1 MPKELTPDQRAARNA
16 YTREWKAKKRREAH
30 AQAIAE
36 RDQRWARPAQ
46 QHEVTANERSADTAG
61 AIDLAASDYPA
72 HPLGSVQLEGQ
83 PLVRHVADT
92 GVVRERHLRP
102 PGLES
107 NLGRGRLTV
116 SEQPEVEEAVD
127 EMALTQEPRAP
138 EPEPI
143 VERPEPTTP
152 FDIYLSILPPETLGL
167 LDVDELR
174 KHFDDAEREA
184 KAERRKQLAQQARD
198 RAKES
203 ARAAAGLLTPEEV
216 ERRQVRERMSRRV
229 KVTPTLPFVSDTGG
243 VVAQGVTID
252 GVLYQN
258 GQQATLPL
266 GRALDMRHILYCLQ
280 QNELDFEGKG
290 RLHGLRRQQ
299 AEGNNMVRI

>member
-1 MPKELTPDQRAARNA
+1 MPKREWTEAERAEAAAKTKAAHEARRARAA
-16 YTREWKAKKRREAH
+16 EIEA
-30 AQAIAE
+30 
-36 RDQRWARPAQ
+36 RDQRWGRTAPAQ
-46 QHEVTANERSADTAG
+46 Q
-61 AIDLAASDYPA
+61 
-72 HPLGSVQLEGQ
+72 EGI
-83 PLVRHVADT
+83 
-92 GVVRERHLRP
+92 E
-102 PGLES
+102 
-107 NLGRGRLTV
+107 TV
-116 SEQPEVEEAVD
+116 SQEPEEVVEEL
-127 EMALTQEPRAP
+127 ALTQEYSAP
-138 EPEPI
+138 EPEP
-143 VERPEPTTP
+143 EAAGPEPTTP
-152 FDIYLSILPPETLGL
+152 FDIYLSMLPPETLEL
-167 LDVDELR
+167 LDMDELR

-184 KAERRKQLAQQARD
+184 KSERRKQLAQQARD

-258 GQQATLPL
+258 GQQATVPL